1 MIANENNYPQIGT
14 LGCKVIDRDS
24 GDHLIL
30 SNWHVLYGRSDA
42 SNGEAV
48 LQPSGKSNVIG
59 HTIKGVIN
67 SRVDCAVASLDGI
80 RGIDDGLLEIQ
91 GQVNGSADAYVG
103 MKVIKS
109 GLTGIAKGIVDGRT
123 DITLHFPFG
132 VLKFDDQWHIAP
144 RDGDNFLVD
153 EGDSGSVWISED
165 DNAVVGLHFAGIR
178 NESAL
183 ANPIGEVIDE
193 LNAIGIRIRF

>member
-123 DITLHFPFG
+123 DITLHSVFSNSTINGTSLPGTETIFWWM
-132 VLKFDDQWHIAP
+132 KEIQD
-144 RDGDNFLVD
+144 R
-153 EGDSGSVWISED
+153 SGSQKTTMRS
-165 DNAVVGLHFAGIR
+165 
-178 NESAL
+178 
-183 ANPIGEVIDE
+183 
-193 LNAIGIRIRF
+193 